1 MATAPVPAA
10 TPQLFAEL
18 LVHVSVNA
26 PETGVMWA
34 AQKRTR
40 NPVQVREK
48 EEDKEKVERAN
59 RQ

>member
-1 MATAPVPAA
+1 
-10 TPQLFAEL
+10 
-18 LVHVSVNA
+18 
-26 PETGVMWA
+26 MWA

-48 EEDKEKVERAN
+48 KEDKEKVERAN